1 MKNFNVVKGQKLKII
16 YPSCHTA
23 VDLLCVK
30 VVMINGFHYPTL
42 WRHLLNKWTLSALSI
57 PHQRYPQMGLQ
68 WPYVL
73 TYLLYLPTYL
83 LYLPTYYTYL
93 PTYLSTYHTYPPTYH
108 TYLPYLPTM
117 PTIPTISTYLTYLH
131 TIPTYLPDILT
142 YLTYLPNLNVYLS
155 NNENEVV
162 QTTLS
167 Y

>member
-1 MKNFNVVKGQKLKII
+1 MATPIKQMDPFGALNTSPKI
-16 YPSCHTA
+16 ST
-23 VDLLCVK
+23 
-30 VVMINGFHYPTL
+30 NGFAMAI
-42 WRHLLNKWTLSALSI
+42 R
-57 PHQRYPQMGLQ
+57 
-68 WPYVL
+68 
-73 TYLLYLPTYL
+73 TYLPTIPTYLPTIPTYL
-83 LYLPTYYTYL
+83 LYL

-155 NNENEVV
+155 NNENEAV

-167 Y
+167 YQSKHEIMCERFSQGHSTEVLNHGALQLKNVHNWIGPTDKSIF

>member
-93 PTYLSTYHTYPPTYH
+93 PIYLPYLPTYLPYLPTIPAYHAYHTYHIYLPNIPTYH
-108 TYLPYLPTM
+108 TYLP
-117 PTIPTISTYLTYLH
+117 S
-131 TIPTYLPDILT
+131 
-142 YLTYLPNLNVYLS
+142 
-155 NNENEVV
+155 
-162 QTTLS
+162 
-167 Y
+167 